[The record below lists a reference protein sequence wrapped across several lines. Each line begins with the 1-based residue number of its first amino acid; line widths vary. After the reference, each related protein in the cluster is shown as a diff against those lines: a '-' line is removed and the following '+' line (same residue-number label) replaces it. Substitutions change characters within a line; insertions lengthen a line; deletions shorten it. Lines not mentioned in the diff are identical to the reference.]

1 MSAPTATEDLIEQI
15 RELFARAQAAGQP
28 LPGRPTLA
36 KLTGATDYRVRV
48 ALEQLAKADPDTGG
62 ADGDGGGSP
71 GEDGGPGLAST
82 EPTGELTGEITA
94 NADTDDRQPATT
106 GIPSVDER
114 AFDQPSPAR
123 AAGPLAN
130 PSTAGTT
137 SPATVG
143 VPHAT
148 SPADAVPAAGSPAG
162 AKIVSWAGFVFG
174 SVMSVAANVL
184 HTWLPAA
191 RMPPGWTPGIA
202 AQVGAA
208 VWPIAL
214 LLSVEVLSRVPWR
227 RGRLWSLARFGG
239 AGTVAL
245 GSAVISYG
253 HVQDVLAA
261 WGYSALAAH
270 VGPLALDG
278 LMVISGF
285 ALLAMSSSP
294 VTDASA
300 RLATSPGAVG
310 GDGAADRQR

>member
-1 MSAPTATEDLIEQI
+1 VSAPTTTEDLVEQI
-15 RELFARAQAAGQP
+15 REVFAQARAAGQP

-48 ALEQLAKADPDTGG
+48 ALEQLAKTDPDTGG
-62 ADGDGGGSP
+62 ADGGP
-71 GEDGGPGLAST
+71 GEDGDPDL
-82 EPTGELTGEITA
+82 A
-94 NADTDDRQPATT
+94 NADPAGEIATSAGTDDRQPSAT
-106 GIPSVDER
+106 GSPLADELT
-114 AFDQPSPAR
+114 ANKPPTAHTAR
-123 AAGPLAN
+123 SLANSAAAGHASSAPGGGQH
-130 PSTAGTT
+130 ST
-137 SPATVG
+137 SP
-143 VPHAT
+143 PE
-148 SPADAVPAAGSPAG
+148 AVPATGAPAG
-162 AKIVSWAGFVFG
+162 ARIVSWAGFVFG

-184 HTWLPAA
+184 HTWLPVA
-191 RMPPGWTPGIA
+191 RMPAGWTPGIA
-202 AQVGAA
+202 AQIGAA

-261 WGYSALAAH
+261 WGYSTLAAH

-294 VTDASA
+294 ITAGPDQ
-300 RLATSPGAVG
+300 T
-310 GDGAADRQR
+310 Q